1 MEFSVSAFAH
11 RLMELIA
18 SSEYFPYM
26 KDEALNEKKHKGR
39 LLHIKDVAFRMNGV
53 QMPNE
58 NTAILTLG
66 NDYAEKYYPYYHILE
81 DAPYIRKSG
90 KATAKTRGSQAK
102 VEKLSERDYNRV
114 TWNGKTF
121 TKEYSRNVRG
131 ARNRTNNVSRWVAD
145 ENGEVKFINREANS
159 YLNIHYHYIE
169 KILESGILDQIAS
182 EFGLTRK
189 KRVKNLG
196 LKDDYDY
203 QEGASIVD
211 IMRSHF
217 K

>member
-18 SSEYFPYM
+18 ESKEFPYE
-26 KDEALNEKKHKGR
+26 DEAINEKKHKGR
-39 LLHIKDVAFRMNGV
+39 LLHIKDVAFRINGV

-58 NTAILTLG
+58 NTAILSIG
-66 NDYAEKYYPYYHILE
+66 NNYAEEHYPYYHILE
-81 DAPYIRKSG
+81 DAPYIRKRG
-90 KATAKTRGSQAK
+90 RATNKTRGSQAK
-102 VEKLSERDYNRV
+102 VEKKSDRDYNRV
-114 TWNGKTF
+114 KWNGKTF

-131 ARNRTNNVSRWVAD
+131 ARNRLDNVSRWVAD
-145 ENGEVKFINREANS
+145 ENGEIQFINREANS
-159 YLNIHYHYIE
+159 YLNKHYHYIE
-169 KILESGILDQIAS
+169 RILENGILDKIAS
-182 EFGLTRK
+182 EFGMTRK

-196 LKDDYDY
+196 LKDDYDF